1 MLKLIK
7 SLKPFTWSIIFIFIL
22 LLGQAMSDLTLP
34 DLMSRIINVG
44 IQQNGIEN
52 VAPTAIRSSEM
63 SKILLFVNSADKSTI
78 TGDYQ
83 LLDKNS
89 LSAADYN
96 NYLKSYPDLANGPI
110 YKLNTADSAEIS
122 KLNTIFAKPI
132 LIVSY
137 IESGAAA
144 SVFGSEQ
151 NLPPGVDPFTVLAQL
166 PPAQLEA
173 IRQKADSQ
181 MASLPESVITQS
193 DVSYLVYRI

>member
-7 SLKPFTWSIIFIFIL
+7 SLKPFTWSIVFIFIL

-63 SKILLFVNSADKSTI
+63 NKIFLFMNSSDKATV
-78 TGDYQ
+78 TNDYQ

-96 NYLKSYPDLANGPI
+96 QYLKSYPDLANGPI
-110 YKLNTADSAEIS
+110 YTLNTSNQDEINQI
-122 KLNTIFAKPI
+122 KFNF
-132 LIVSY
+132 
-137 IESGAAA
+137 
-144 SVFGSEQ
+144 
-151 NLPPGVDPFTVLAQL
+151 
-166 PPAQLEA
+166 
-173 IRQKADSQ
+173 R
-181 MASLPESVITQS
+181 
-193 DVSYLVYRI
+193 